1 MLMMTAKKLILSVLF
16 TIVLCSGQL
25 QAGNSDKMF
34 PLMEQFQSNQST
46 DSLKWSVR
54 FLNKLLYS
62 CNEWYLNDDH
72 FKKPIQGVLNYAEND
87 PLDTVVFNLRKLL
100 KDGKV
105 VYLINRHPEDIRNLK
120 DVPGYVSE
128 EEMAKRIS
136 NIRKDVFNSLND
148 SNIVIPMMV
157 MESGLSKAPHVP
169 DGEPNVLLGRQKE
182 LPPEFV
188 KKLNLQISALRFPSN
203 VTGFAMDS
211 TINQLFNNYR
221 KIYND
226 SIQLRVRDK
235 INFNY
240 RTNYISE
247 RTELRIKEYKKSVA
261 DQNASQLA
269 AYNEK
274 TVGIINDSLRIAL
287 QYLAAHAETDSTL
300 IRLSNLNNEQT
311 SLWTANRFM
320 KPLRMFVKN
329 AQQDSISVALINS
342 GKGVIKLIIDDGVIL
357 TRFSKKQNRYT
368 SFETK
373 DPDKKL
379 KKVELKKVVLPPW
392 TLRGNGSLGFTQTS
406 LSNWAKGGESSL
418 LLLAIGK
425 YNANYSK
432 DKVKWENG
440 AEFRYG
446 ITKSKTTG
454 LEKNDDKIEFQS
466 RFGYQAFKKWYYS
479 VESDFKTQIANGY
492 AYPDKVH
499 PISAFM
505 APGYLTTSIGLD
517 YKPNKDFSLF
527 LSPITSKTTYIRDT
541 MLISPLKYGFP
552 PGAKRLWEPGL
563 IIKSNWHLKIS
574 DNITYDT
581 KGEFFDNYKDFFQKI
596 SAEWDQ
602 TLIMQV
608 NRFIN
613 VRVMT
618 MMIYDYNTKF
628 PILDATG
635 TVIGQKPKLQ
645 FEELFTLG
653 LVYKF

>member
-1 MLMMTAKKLILSVLF
+1 MLMMTTKTAILSVIFSFAL
-16 TIVLCSGQL
+16 TAGQL
-25 QAGNSDKMF
+25 QAENMGKTL
-34 PLMEQFQSNQST
+34 PRIEQLQGYQPS
-46 DSLKWSVR
+46 DSLKWSVG

-62 CNEWYLNDDH
+62 CKEWYLNDDQY
-72 FKKPIQGVLNYAEND
+72 KKPIQGVLNYAEND

-105 VYLINRHPEDIRNLK
+105 VYLINRHSEDIRDLK

-128 EEMAKRIS
+128 EEMTKRIS
-136 NIRKDVFNSLND
+136 NIRKDIFNNLND
-148 SNIVIPMMV
+148 SDIVVPMMV

-226 SIQLRVRDK
+226 SIQIRIRDK

-240 RTNYISE
+240 RTNYIAA
-247 RTELRIKEYKKSVA
+247 RTDLRIKEYKKSVA
-261 DQNASQLA
+261 EQNTAQLA
-269 AYNEK
+269 SYNEK
-274 TVGIINDSLRIAL
+274 TIGIINDSLRIAL
-287 QYLAAHAETDSTL
+287 HYLVAHAETDSTL

-311 SLWTANRFM
+311 SLWTANRSM

-329 AQQDSISVALINS
+329 AQQDSLSIALINS
-342 GKGVIKLIIDDGVIL
+342 GKGLIKLIIDDGVIL
-357 TRFSKKQNRYT
+357 TRISKKQNRYT

-392 TLRGNGSLGFTQTS
+392 TLKGNGSLGFTQTS

-466 RFGYQAFKKWYYS
+466 RFGYRLLR
-479 VESDFKTQIANGY
+479 NG
-492 AYPDKVH
+492 
-499 PISAFM
+499 
-505 APGYLTTSIGLD
+505 T
-517 YKPNKDFSLF
+517 
-527 LSPITSKTTYIRDT
+527 IR
-541 MLISPLKYGFP
+541 SS
-552 PGAKRLWEPGL
+552 R
-563 IIKSNWHLKIS
+563 
-574 DNITYDT
+574 
-581 KGEFFDNYKDFFQKI
+581 
-596 SAEWDQ
+596 
-602 TLIMQV
+602 TL
-608 NRFIN
+608 
-613 VRVMT
+613 
-618 MMIYDYNTKF
+618 
-628 PILDATG
+628 
-635 TVIGQKPKLQ
+635 KPKLPMDMLIRIKYTRFQ
-645 FEELFTLG
+645 HSWLQVT
-653 LVYKF
+653 

>member
-1 MLMMTAKKLILSVLF
+1 MTTKTAILSVIFSLAL
-16 TIVLCSGQL
+16 TTGQL
-25 QAGNSDKMF
+25 QAEITGNTLPQMGQLQGDQ
-34 PLMEQFQSNQST
+34 PT
-46 DSLKWSVR
+46 DSLKWSVG

-87 PLDTVVFNLRKLL
+87 PLDTVVFNLRKIL

-105 VYLINRHPEDIRNLK
+105 VYLINRHSEDIRNLK

-128 EEMAKRIS
+128 EEMVQRIS
-136 NIRKDVFNSLND
+136 NIRKDIFNSLND
-148 SNIVIPMMV
+148 SDIVVPMMII
-157 MESGLSKAPHVP
+157 ESGLSKAPHVP
-169 DGEPNVLLGRQKE
+169 DGEPNVLLGKQKE
-182 LPPEFV
+182 LPLEFV

-226 SIQLRVRDK
+226 SIQNRWRDK
-235 INFNY
+235 INFIY

-247 RTELRIKEYKKSVA
+247 RTDKRIREYKKSVA
-261 DQNASQLA
+261 DQNAAQLV

-287 QYLAAHAETDSTL
+287 QYLVAHAEADSTL

-311 SLWTANRFM
+311 SLWTANRSM
-320 KPLRMFVKN
+320 KPIRMFVKN
-329 AQQDSISVALINS
+329 AQQDSLSVALINN

-373 DPDKKL
+373 TPDRKL
-379 KKVELKKVVLPPW
+379 KKVEPVKIVLPPW
-392 TLRGNGSLGFTQTS
+392 TLIGNGSLGFTQTS
-406 LSNWAKGGESSL
+406 LTNWAKGGESSL

-432 DKVKWENG
+432 GKVKWENG

-446 ITKSKTTG
+446 ITQSKTTG

-479 VESDFKTQIANGY
+479 VESDFRTQIANGY

-505 APGYLTTSIGLD
+505 APGYLTISLGLD
-517 YKPNKDFSLF
+517 YKPNKNFSLF
-527 LSPITSKTTYIRDT
+527 LSPMTSKTTYIRDT

-552 PGAKRLWEPGL
+552 PGAKTLWEPGL
-563 IIKSNWHLKIS
+563 IIKSNWHLKIT

-581 KGEFFDNYKDFFQKI
+581 KGEFFDNYKDFFQKV

-602 TLIMQV
+602 TFIMQV

-628 PILDATG
+628 PVLNSAG

>member
-1 MLMMTAKKLILSVLF
+1 MTTKRVIFSFLLSVVLF
-16 TIVLCSGQL
+16 GAHL
-25 QAGNSDKMF
+25 QAVNSDKMSQE
-34 PLMEQFQSNQST
+34 LIYNQGNQTT
-46 DSLKWSVR
+46 DSLKWSVG

-62 CNEWYLNDDH
+62 KNEWYLNDGNY
-72 FKKPIQGVLNYAEND
+72 KKPIQGVLNYAEND
-87 PLDTVVFNLRKLL
+87 PLDTVVFKIKKLL

-105 VYLINRHPEDIRNLK
+105 VYLINRHSQDIKNLE
-120 DVPGYVSE
+120 DVPGYISE
-128 EEMAKRIS
+128 EDISKRIS
-136 NIRKDVFNSLND
+136 NIRKDVFNSLSD
-148 SNIVIPMMV
+148 SDIVVPGAIMSA
-157 MESGLSKAPHVP
+157 ELSKAPHVP
-169 DGEPNVLLGRQKE
+169 EGEPNILLGKQKE
-182 LPPEFV
+182 LPQEFV
-188 KKLNLQISALRFPSN
+188 KKLNLQIAALRFPSN

-211 TINQLFNNYR
+211 TINQLFVNYR
-221 KIYND
+221 KSYND
-226 SIQLRVRDK
+226 SILNRWRNK

-247 RTELRIKEYKKSVA
+247 KTDSRIREYKKAVA
-261 DQNASQLA
+261 EKNAAQLT

-274 TVGIINDSLRIAL
+274 TVGVVNDSLRIAL
-287 QYLAAHAETDSTL
+287 QYLVAHAETDSSL
-300 IRLSNLNNEQT
+300 VRLVNLNNEQT
-311 SLWTANRFM
+311 SLWTANRSM
-320 KPLRMFVKN
+320 RPLRMFVRN
-329 AQQDSISVALINS
+329 AQQDSLSVAVINN
-342 GKGVIKLIIDDGVIL
+342 GKGIVKLVIDDGVIL

-373 DPDKKL
+373 APEKNL
-379 KKVELKKVVLPPW
+379 KKVDLKKIVLPPW
-392 TLRGNGSLGFTQTS
+392 TLFGNGSLGFSQSS
-406 LSNWAKGGESSL
+406 LTNWAKGGQSSL

-446 ITKSKTTG
+446 IMKNKTTG

-466 RFGYQAFKKWYYS
+466 RFGYQAFKKWFYS
-479 VESDFKTQIANGY
+479 VESDFKTQMANGY

-505 APGYLTTSIGLD
+505 APGYLTASLGLD

-527 LSPITSKTTYIRDT
+527 LSPITSKSTYIRDT

-552 PGAKRLWEPGL
+552 PGVKTLWEPGL

-581 KGEFFDNYKDFFQKI
+581 KGEFFDNYKDLFEKV
-596 SAEWDQ
+596 SLEWDQ
-602 TLIMQV
+602 TFIMQV

-628 PILDATG
+628 PILDASG
-635 TVIGQKPKLQ
+635 TVIGRKPKLQ